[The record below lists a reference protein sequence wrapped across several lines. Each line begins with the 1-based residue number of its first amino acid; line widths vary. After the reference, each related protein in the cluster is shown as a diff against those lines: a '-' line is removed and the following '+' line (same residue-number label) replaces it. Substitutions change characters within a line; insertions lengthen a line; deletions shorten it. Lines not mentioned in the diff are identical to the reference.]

1 MTYMHINLSPCDS
14 ELEAVSALLEF
25 RSSGHVT
32 WRLPLICV
40 YRPPSSGV
48 GFWDIFT
55 AYIDNVTRSVK
66 HSSLCILGDLNV
78 NCLSD
83 QGPAHFRNMCATH
96 CVHNVVTEPT
106 RFRSDS
112 CLDPICITGDL
123 VAVDVSVMPDPISD
137 HFAVKASL
145 DLECH
150 LDRPGHLR
158 VRTRKKPLSTLDFD
172 DLSDR
177 IGSAL
182 TETGRHV
189 TASTGVDE
197 LVDKWHGSIGGVLD
211 DLDPY
216 VVKNI
221 KLHKKSPKPWITP
234 ELRFLLARRQYLH
247 RRACKKA
254 SDPAALEEYRRV
266 RREGTLMNRRL
277 RSQYYQHQ
285 FMSVRKQPRGQWQLL
300 NGLLRRHTK
309 DTLGGTDHIGISRTF
324 AQTVSDPIRTHLHC
338 PSGPHRQISM
348 LAISQPTVTDVV
360 KILRNLNAHKAP
372 GADGLPPILFKKCH
386 EVMAGSLCAILR
398 ASIEESKFPALFKHA
413 SVRALF
419 KGGDRSEP
427 RNYRPVSLLPIAS
440 KVLEKHVYNQLSL
453 LLRENPDI
461 IPPQQFAYRRYH
473 SCEEA
478 LAVAIDSWM
487 KDLDNGKVVGVVLAD
502 VRKAFDSVNH
512 QLLLNELF
520 DCGIGDSALAWFKSY
535 LSDRTQQLIAP
546 EGLPRV
552 PCTQGVPQGSVLG
565 PILFSLY
572 VRGLPSC
579 VNSSTVLQFADDVNM
594 YAAGDSAEE
603 VIGALN
609 GDLAKLSVYLEEKRM
624 TLNPAK
630 TKFLLLHRKTTAVP
644 GSASV
649 VIDGVHVLRAQSAR
663 YLGIVIDEHLTFGP
677 QIDGLIGSVN
687 RKLGAYR
694 MSRHLLP
701 FHARRSFYLSVIQS
715 SLEYASSAYVH
726 TLSSYYFDKYVRL
739 FNRCLRIVFGFDNF
753 TSASHILSLYNLSHI
768 SVRVNLKLFILV
780 FRSVHSGTCSSL
792 LKEIFHTRSSSAH
805 TTSVTRS
812 QISFSLALPSAHT
825 KAGFSR
831 LGYIGSD
838 RWNMLP
844 STVRS
849 CTDYRPFV
857 RSCLTF
863 LGAPVRRP

>member
-1 MTYMHINLSPCDS
+1 M
-14 ELEAVSALLEF
+14 
-25 RSSGHVT
+25 
-32 WRLPLICV
+32 
-40 YRPPSSGV
+40 
-48 GFWDIFT
+48 
-55 AYIDNVTRSVK
+55 
-66 HSSLCILGDLNV
+66 
-78 NCLSD
+78 
-83 QGPAHFRNMCATH
+83 
-96 CVHNVVTEPT
+96 
-106 RFRSDS
+106 
-112 CLDPICITGDL
+112 
-123 VAVDVSVMPDPISD
+123 
-137 HFAVKASL
+137 
-145 DLECH
+145 
-150 LDRPGHLR
+150 
-158 VRTRKKPLSTLDFD
+158 
-172 DLSDR
+172 
-177 IGSAL
+177 
-182 TETGRHV
+182 
-189 TASTGVDE
+189 
-197 LVDKWHGSIGGVLD
+197 
-211 DLDPY
+211 
-216 VVKNI
+216 
-221 KLHKKSPKPWITP
+221 
-234 ELRFLLARRQYLH
+234 
-247 RRACKKA
+247 
-254 SDPAALEEYRRV
+254 
-266 RREGTLMNRRL
+266 
-277 RSQYYQHQ
+277 
-285 FMSVRKQPRGQWQLL
+285 
-300 NGLLRRHTK
+300 
-309 DTLGGTDHIGISRTF
+309 
-324 AQTVSDPIRTHLHC
+324 
-338 PSGPHRQISM
+338 
-348 LAISQPTVTDVV
+348 
-360 KILRNLNAHKAP
+360 
-372 GADGLPPILFKKCH
+372 
-386 EVMAGSLCAILR
+386 
-398 ASIEESKFPALFKHA
+398 
-413 SVRALF
+413 
-419 KGGDRSEP
+419 
-427 RNYRPVSLLPIAS
+427 
-440 KVLEKHVYNQLSL
+440 
-453 LLRENPDI
+453 
-461 IPPQQFAYRRYH
+461 
-473 SCEEA
+473 
-478 LAVAIDSWM
+478 
-487 KDLDNGKVVGVVLAD
+487 LAD